1 MLRKSWIVFLFALIL
16 SIESILI
23 EYFTNALL
31 ISPLAI
37 SAFSIPISGLLLL
50 SIESTIFKHRIS
62 IFFKSWKYLLGAST
76 FLALGIFGWYDAVS
90 KIGASKEALLSGP
103 IETIVILFLARIFLK
118 EKLNNIQFLGVA
130 IAIIGFF
137 MIVLSGSSS
146 YGNFDYVLYNFGI
159 FNLSLGDT
167 EAILSGISFAI
178 GVIFLTKL
186 VAFHSPIEVAG
197 SSLLLAG
204 FLLLILMVFTSNLSF
219 SLLYTYWYIFLLF
232 SLLTFFG
239 IICYT
244 IGLKNIGAS
253 LTSTISSSR
262 NLLTLILQLLL
273 LQFGIIV
280 NIPDNLF
287 LAIFGGILGL
297 IGIYI
302 IHMHNTLSFSK
313 WRLRY

>member
-62 IFFKSWKYLLGAST
+62 IFSKSWKYLLGAST

-280 NIPDNLF
+280 NIPNNLF

>member
-280 NIPDNLF
+280 NIPNNLF

>member
-50 SIESTIFKHRIS
+50 YIESTIFKQRIF

-90 KIGASKEALLSGP
+90 KIGASKEALLAGP

-137 MIVLSGSSS
+137 MVVLSGSSS
-146 YGNFDYVLYNFGI
+146 YGNFDYILYNFGI

-197 SSLLLAG
+197 SSLLIAG
-204 FLLLILMVFTSNLSF
+204 FLLLILMIFTSNISF
-219 SLLYTYWYIFLLF
+219 PLLYTYWYIFLLF

-244 IGLKNIGAS
+244 IGLKRIGAS

-280 NIPDNLF
+280 NIPNNLF

-302 IHMHNTLSFSK
+302 IS
-313 WRLRY
+313 YA